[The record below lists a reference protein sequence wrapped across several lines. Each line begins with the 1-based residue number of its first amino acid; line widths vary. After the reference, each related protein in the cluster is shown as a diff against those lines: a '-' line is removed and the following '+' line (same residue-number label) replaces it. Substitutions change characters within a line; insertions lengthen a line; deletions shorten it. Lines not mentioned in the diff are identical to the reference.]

1 MNTHNKFM
9 KGLSLLLLFAIV
21 ASLFAACGKD
31 PVVDE
36 QPEVPEVDITKV
48 TGVVL
53 DTQSF
58 HFDTAEAG
66 IQITAT
72 VFPSTAV
79 NKGVVWASS
88 NESVAVVNETGYVVA
103 LDNGSAE
110 ITATTLDGGFVATC
124 KVTVV
129 LPEPDPVPITEM
141 SFDKTDETIYIG
153 DDCRFEVIYSP
164 AEATETEMVWTSSD
178 PDIATVDDYGV
189 VTGISKGTVTITATS
204 TSGVKA
210 TAKVIVKKQ
219 SSSGS
224 ETGSGGSGT
233 GSGSSGN
240 NQTSSTNPNLS
251 FGSKP
256 SYPAASVG
264 SDGFL
269 SLATS
274 DILEQY
280 HKYNSDVVAW
290 IYIPGTN
297 INFPVA
303 QRLSEPST
311 AKNEYYLTHGL
322 DGKSKSTGSCFI
334 DYRASAVSEFGELL
348 NHNTVIYG
356 HAAGTDIF
364 DQLEEVTRSDEW
376 FNKESNRYIYINTLN
391 YKYVFKVFA
400 TYYMDTDKTV
410 NGEKNSVIQDIN
422 FQDLSTM
429 SSTLTDLYLTD
440 RAKYDYA
447 LTTKGQLTMFKD
459 TAAFL
464 TFCNTWQDRVMTSY
478 SEKGV
483 NFGYLKDR
491 DFGVTVDGE
500 DVIVTLYTCADTG
513 NRYKYIVQATLEAVT
528 PK

>member
-1 MNTHNKFM
+1 MHTYNKFI
-9 KGLSLLLLFAIV
+9 KGLAFLLLFAV
-21 ASLFAACGKD
+21 MFSLFVACEKD
-31 PVVDE
+31 PVIDE
-36 QPEVPEVDITKV
+36 TPDVPQVDITKV

-88 NESVAVVNETGYVVA
+88 NESVAAVNENGYVIA

-124 KVTVV
+124 KITVV
-129 LPEPDPVPITEM
+129 LPEPDPVYITEM
-141 SFDKTDETIYIG
+141 HFDKKDETIYIG
-153 DDCRFEVIYSP
+153 DDCRFEVVYSP
-164 AEATETEMVWTSSD
+164 ADASETEMVWTSSD
-178 PDIATVDDYGV
+178 PSIATVDDYGV
-189 VTGISKGTVTITATS
+189 VTGIAKGTVTITATAE
-204 TSGVKA
+204 GGA
-210 TAKVIVKKQ
+210 TAAAKVTVKKR
-219 SSSGS
+219 STNTD
-224 ETGSGGSGT
+224 TGSGGSG
-233 GSGSSGN
+233 GN
-240 NQTSSTNPNLS
+240 GQTSTTNPNLS
-251 FGSKP
+251 FGKNP
-256 SYPAASVG
+256 SYPNGSVG

-269 SLATS
+269 ALATS

-303 QRLSEPST
+303 QRLNES
-311 AKNEYYLTHGL
+311 AADKNKYYLTHGL
-322 DGKSKSTGSCFI
+322 DGKSKTTGSCFI
-334 DYRASAVSEFGELL
+334 DYRASAITEFGELL

-376 FNKESNRYIYINTLN
+376 FNVESNRYIYINTLK
-391 YKYVFKVFA
+391 YKYVFKIFA
-400 TYYMDTDKTV
+400 TYYMDTSKIV
-410 NGEKNSVIQDIN
+410 NGQKNSVIQDIN
-422 FQDLSTM
+422 FQDLSSM
-429 SSTLTDLYLTD
+429 STTLTELYLTD
-440 RAKYDYA
+440 RAQYEYA

-459 TAAFL
+459 KSAFL

-483 NFGYLKDR
+483 NFGYLKNR
-491 DFGVTVDGE
+491 DFGVTVDGD

-513 NRYKYIVQATLEAVT
+513 DIYKYIVQATLESVS